1 MSMKIALIRRRYTPH
16 GGAEKY
22 VDRLAQNLLA
32 LGHEVHLFGAE
43 WPRRPGLVLHPLPLS
58 RGPGL
63 LQLLSFNRQVE
74 QAVDRGSFAVVQSF
88 EKTACQDLYRAGEGC
103 HREWLRQ
110 RKRYEPWTKRMGAAV
125 NPFHWLTLALEKRL
139 FERSDTRFFIAN
151 SQRGREEILSHYRT
165 APEKIRV
172 IYNAVD
178 LPPDPTAPEG
188 VDRRDSGVKTL
199 LFVGSGF
206 LRKGLYFLLA
216 SLPAILLQR
225 QVRLV
230 VVGEGNQRQAV
241 RLADRLGVGG
251 QVSFIGPVK
260 DPGPFY
266 RQADVFVLPSLY
278 EPFSNACLEAM
289 SQGLPV
295 VTTEMNGVSE
305 SLRSGENGMVVRDPA
320 DIEGLAGAVNQALE
334 LKREEVG
341 AIHRRIL
348 ARHTWERHIEELLKL
363 YREVSKIKIKID
375 LNKSSSGKE
384 KE

>member
-1 MSMKIALIRRRYTPH
+1 MRIALIRRRYTPH

-22 VDRLAQNLLA
+22 VDRLAQKLLA
-32 LGHEVHLFGAE
+32 LGHEVHLFCTE

-63 LQLLSFNRQVE
+63 LQLFFFNRRVE
-74 QAVDRGSFAVVQSF
+74 QAVDRESFDVVQSF
-88 EKTACQDLYRAGEGC
+88 EKTACQDFYRAGEGC

-110 RKRYEPWTKRMGAAV
+110 RKRYEPLAKRMGAAV

-172 IYNAVD
+172 IYNAVE
-178 LPPDPTAPEG
+178 LPADPAAAEG
-188 VDRRDSGVKTL
+188 KDHRDKGVKTL

-216 SLPAILLQR
+216 ALPAVLR
-225 QVRLV
+225 QGRVRLV
-230 VVGEGNQRQAV
+230 VVGEGNQCQAA
-241 RLADRLGVGG
+241 RLADRLGVSG
-251 QVSFIGPVK
+251 QVSFIGAVK
-260 DPGPFY
+260 DPGSYY

-289 SQGLPV
+289 ARGLPV
-295 VTTEMNGVSE
+295 VTTEMNGASE
-305 SLRSGENGMVVRDPA
+305 SLRSGENGVVVRDPA
-320 DIEGLAGAVNQALE
+320 DIKSLAEAVALALE
-334 LKREEVG
+334 MKREEV
-341 AIHRRIL
+341 ARIHRRIL
-348 ARHTWERHIEELLKL
+348 ARHTWDRHLEQLLRL
-363 YREVSKIKIKID
+363 YMEVIKFKKNIALSKM
-375 LNKSSSGKE
+375 SFGKE
-384 KE
+384 KV

>member
-1 MSMKIALIRRRYTPH
+1 MKIALIRRRYTPH

-22 VDRLAQNLLA
+22 VDRLAQKLLA
-32 LGHEVHLFGAE
+32 LGHEVHLFCAD

-63 LQLLSFNRQVE
+63 FQLFSFNRQVE
-74 QAVDRGSFAVVQSF
+74 QAVDRESFEVVQSF

-110 RKRYEPWTKRMGAAV
+110 RKRYEPLAKRMGAAV

-151 SQRGREEILSHYRT
+151 SQRGREEILSHYQT

-178 LPPDPTAPEG
+178 LAPDPADPEG
-188 VDRRDSGVKTL
+188 TDHRDSGVKTL

-206 LRKGLYFLLA
+206 LRKGLYFLLEA
-216 SLPAILLQR
+216 LPAVLQKGR
-225 QVRLV
+225 VRLV
-230 VVGEGNQRQAV
+230 VVGEGNQRRAA

-260 DPGPFY
+260 DPGSY
-266 RQADVFVLPSLY
+266 YQEADVFVLPSLY

-289 SQGLPV
+289 SRGLPV
-295 VTTEMNGVSE
+295 VTTEMNGASE
-305 SLRSGENGMVVRDPA
+305 ALLSGENGVVVRDPA
-320 DIEGLAGAVNQALE
+320 DIKGLAGAINQALE
-334 LKREEVG
+334 LKREAIG
-341 AIHRRIL
+341 PIHRRIL
-348 ARHTWERHIEELLKL
+348 ARHTWDRHLEELLRL
-363 YREVSKIKIKID
+363 YLEVIKF
-375 LNKSSSGKE
+375 KE
-384 KE
+384 KAALSKALSGGEKG

>member
-1 MSMKIALIRRRYTPH
+1 MKIALIRRRYTPH

-22 VDRLAQNLLA
+22 VDRLAQKLLA
-32 LGHEVHLFGAE
+32 LGHEVHLFCAE
-43 WPRRPGLVLHPLPLS
+43 WPRRPGLVLHPLPLT

-63 LQLLSFNRQVE
+63 FQLLTFNRQVE
-74 QAVDRGSFAVVQSF
+74 QAVDRESFDVVQSF

-110 RKRYEPWTKRMGAAV
+110 RKRYEPLAKRMGAAV

-172 IYNAVD
+172 IYNAVE
-178 LPPDPTAPEG
+178 LPADPAAAEG
-188 VDRRDSGVKTL
+188 KDHRDKGARNL

-216 SLPAILLQR
+216 ALPAVLQDR
-225 QVRLV
+225 QVHLI

-241 RLADRLGVGG
+241 RLADRLGVSG
-251 QVSFIGPVK
+251 QVSFTGPVK
-260 DPGPFY
+260 DPGPYY

-289 SQGLPV
+289 ARGLPV
-295 VTTEMNGVSE
+295 VTTEMNGASE
-305 SLRSGENGMVVRDPA
+305 SLRSGENGVLVRDPA
-320 DIEGLAGAVNQALE
+320 DIKSLAEAVVQALE
-334 LKREEVG
+334 MKREEV
-341 AIHRRIL
+341 ARIHGRIL
-348 ARHTWERHIEELLKL
+348 ARHTWDRHLEELLKL
-363 YREVSKIKIKID
+363 YMEVTKFKVKRPPIKVSPGEAK
-375 LNKSSSGKE
+375 G
-384 KE
+384 